1 MKADRKSKAII
12 MHNAGKYH
20 LCTKFGID
28 ADNMINY
35 FKQAISNRI
44 FFVVTREYHIQ
55 TQWDNRALK
64 KAI

>member
-1 MKADRKSKAII
+1 MKPKRESKAII
-12 MHNAGKYH
+12 MCNNYKYH

-35 FKQAISNRI
+35 FKQAFPNMVFLII
-44 FFVVTREYHIQ
+44 TREYHIK
-55 TQWDNRALK
+55 TQWDNRALN